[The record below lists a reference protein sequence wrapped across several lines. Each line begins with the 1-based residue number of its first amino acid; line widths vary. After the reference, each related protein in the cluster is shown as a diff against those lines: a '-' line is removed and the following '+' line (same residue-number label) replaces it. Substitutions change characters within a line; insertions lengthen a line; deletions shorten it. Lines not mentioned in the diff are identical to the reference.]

1 MPLLTTEQWAFA
13 LAAAFFG
20 GMAKTGIPGLGI
32 LAVPL
37 MAQAVGAKPATGVLL
52 PVLMCADVLGVF
64 TYRRGAD
71 WKQVWR
77 LLRWAAPGIVIGTLV
92 LQKIDKGAMAHLLGG
107 MLLALIVLAALRRFG
122 KLGDVEEGLPGWV
135 APPAGLLGGFTTMVA
150 NAAGPVM
157 NLYLLA
163 MRLPKEVFLP
173 TAAWF
178 FFLLNWIKV
187 PFGLYAGVIDLHSI
201 QLSATLFP
209 AAILGGL
216 IGRFVAKRVNQKLF
230 EQLAWGLTVA
240 SAIKFLLG

>member
-1 MPLLTTEQWAFA
+1 MPPLTPTQWGFA
-13 LAAAFFG
+13 LAAALFG

-52 PVLMCADVLGVF
+52 PVLMCADVMGIL
-64 TYRRGAD
+64 TYRKGAQ
-71 WKQVWR
+71 WGQVWR
-77 LLRWAAPGIVIGTLV
+77 LLGWAVPGIALGTWVLKKIGN
-92 LQKIDKGAMAHLLGG
+92 GSMSHLLGVL
-107 MLLALIVLAALRRFG
+107 LLALIVLAALRRFG

-135 APPAGLLGGFTTMVA
+135 APPTGLLGGFTTMVA

-178 FFLLNWIKV
+178 FFLINWIKV
-187 PFGLYAGVIDLHSI
+187 PFSIYAETLDLRSI
-201 QLSATLFP
+201 QLSAMLFP

-216 IGRFVAKRVNQKLF
+216 IGRVVAKRIDQKLF
-230 EQLAWGLTVA
+230 ELLAWGLTIA
-240 SAIKFLLG
+240 SALKFLLG